1 MTVRLHL
8 ICHAPGAANRAQIFG
23 ADEPLDEFGL
33 KKLARVA
40 APSVSA
46 ARIFCSPAL
55 QAVQT
60 ASALGFDALPE
71 PLLRDCD
78 YGSWAGLSLDDVYA
92 QHPDHIAQ
100 WLQDAA
106 AAPHGGESIV
116 DLISR
121 AGGWLDS
128 LQSSETQDSKRDI
141 IAITHASVIRA
152 AIVSVLGAPASAFW
166 RIDIA
171 PLSLTRLSG
180 HQMRWNLSSLGDLP
194 RRSTRT

>member
-1 MTVRLHL
+1 MTLRLHL
-8 ICHAPGAANRAQIFG
+8 ICHAPGAANHAQIFR
-23 ADEPLDEFGL
+23 ADEPLDAIGL
-33 KKLARVA
+33 KKLACVVG
-40 APSVSA
+40 PSVSD
-46 ARIFCSPAL
+46 ARVLCSPAL

-60 ASALGFDALPE
+60 ADALGFDALPE

-78 YGSWAGLSLDDVYA
+78 YGRWAGLSLDYVYA
-92 QHPDHIAQ
+92 QHPEHIAQ
-100 WLQDAA
+100 WLQDPA

-121 AGGWLDS
+121 AGGWLGA
-128 LQSSETQDSKRDI
+128 LQYSETQDKKHDI

-152 AIVSVLGAPASAFW
+152 AVVFALGAPASAFW
-166 RIDIA
+166 RIDVA

-194 RRSTRT
+194 RKSTRA

>member
-1 MTVRLHL
+1 MTLRLHL

-40 APSVSA
+40 APSVSD
-46 ARIFCSPAL
+46 ARVLCSPAL
-55 QAVQT
+55 QAAQT
-60 ASALGFDALPE
+60 ADALGFDALSE

-78 YGSWAGLSLDDVYA
+78 YGRWAGLSLDDVYA

-100 WLQDAA
+100 WLQDPS

-121 AGGWLDS
+121 VGAWLGA
-128 LQSSETQDSKRDI
+128 LQSSETQDRKRDI

-152 AIVSVLGAPASAFW
+152 AIVFALGAPASAFW
-166 RIDIA
+166 RIDVA

-194 RRSTRT
+194 LKSPRA